1 MELAGSRNNKKQYG
15 WRRVSEGDDF
25 GEEAMCAGSVDLER
39 HDEDLNFKCDG
50 KPMDGFKMDWYDI
63 IYIKQMQNT
72 PWNLSLANAVK
83 KNCGHKWK

>member
-50 KPMDGFKMDWYDI
+50 KPMDGFKMDWYDL
-63 IYIKQMQNT
+63 IYIKHAKYPMK
-72 PWNLSLANAVK
+72 PLS
-83 KNCGHKWK
+83 G